1 MDKTSSTKQPTSDLP
16 KLAAPAQRAL
26 AGAGIQNLKQLSA
39 FSEKQIKNLHGI
51 GPNAL
56 KELQNALQ
64 AKGLSFAKEK

>member
-1 MDKTSSTKQPTSDLP
+1 MDKTSLTKQSTSDLP
-16 KLAAPAQRAL
+16 KLSAPAQRAL
-26 AGAGIQNLKQLSA
+26 AGAGIQNLKQLST